1 MKRLVNLRYDNDVN
15 YLKWYIGKKLEKTNS
30 FSDLWDIKWFN
41 INDIGFYNKEDKGV
55 KEKKFEKKLVVSFL
69 DVVSI

>member
-1 MKRLVNLRYDNDVN
+1 M
-15 YLKWYIGKKLEKTNS
+15 NS